1 MKRENFNPDFL
12 IKLKDEKDILVV
24 EIKDDNDS
32 SRKNRAKYRDG
43 KEHFEQLN
51 TMLARNGIEWSY
63 HFFFLSPEDYSPFFQ
78 AVRNRN
84 WAWTSQLMQQ
94 LEAPQALNED

>member
-1 MKRENFNPDFL
+1 MQRENFNPDFL
-12 IKLKDEKDILVV
+12 LKLKNEKGILVV

-51 TMLARNGIEWSY
+51 TMLGANGIDGTY

-78 AVRNRN
+78 AVRDRN
-84 WAWTSQLMQQ
+84 WTWKSQLMQQ
-94 LEAPQALNED
+94 LETPDA